1 MKDSA
6 NVLSR
11 ETTFLM
17 GILKMQLNVEKV
29 PIEQNSTADRS
40 TPSTSTVS
48 THGAEMGNNLKK
60 IEFPSTE
67 ASNKSLLNSSNP
79 ANSIEN
85 SSSSKDTASGS
96 KLPLISLENG
106 PLTKESVTSVYS
118 DVFQGLGKFP
128 GDPYKLRLKP
138 NSTPARHK
146 PRKVPV
152 HLQKAF
158 HEEVK

>member
-1 MKDSA
+1 M
-6 NVLSR
+6 
-11 ETTFLM
+11 
-17 GILKMQLNVEKV
+17 
-29 PIEQNSTADRS
+29 
-40 TPSTSTVS
+40 
-48 THGAEMGNNLKK
+48 NL
-60 IEFPSTE
+60 F
-67 ASNKSLLNSSNP
+67 LNSSNP

-85 SSSSKDTASGS
+85 SSSSKATASGS
-96 KLPLISLENG
+96 KLPSISLENG

-152 HLQKAF
+152 HLQEAF
-158 HEEVK
+158 HEEVKRLVEIDVLEPVYEQTEWVNSFCGCRKDCRN

>member
-17 GILKMQLNVEKV
+17 GILKMQRNVEEA
-29 PIEQNSTADRS
+29 PIEQNSTVSRS
-40 TPSTSTVS
+40 TPSTSTDN
-48 THGAEMGNNLKK
+48 AEMGNNLKK

-67 ASNKSLLNSSNP
+67 GSNQSLLNSRNP
-79 ANSIEN
+79 ENSIEN
-85 SSSSKDTASGS
+85 CISSRDAASGS
-96 KLPLISLENG
+96 KLPSISLEDG

-138 NSTPARHK
+138 NSSPARHK

-152 HLQKAF
+152 HLQEAF